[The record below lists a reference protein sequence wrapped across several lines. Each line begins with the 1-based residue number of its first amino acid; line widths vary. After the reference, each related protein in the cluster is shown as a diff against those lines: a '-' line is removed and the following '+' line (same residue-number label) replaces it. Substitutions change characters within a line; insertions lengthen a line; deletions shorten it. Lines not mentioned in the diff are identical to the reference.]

1 MYPIS
6 RQFFAPPPATMKSYK
21 FVIFVIDLPKRNARR
36 EVRVIEKAFSI
47 ARARAESVFAQ
58 PK

>member
-6 RQFFAPPPATMKSYK
+6 LQFFAPPATTKSYK
-21 FVIFVIDLPKRNARR
+21 LVIFAIDFPNRKARR
-36 EVRVIEKAFSI
+36 DVRVIEKAFSI

-58 PK
+58 PR